1 MSASTQNPLAFTSER
16 YGDAYSRINGLV
28 IVGEG
33 LADRHF
39 RHLAELI
46 PSDRH
51 ALHRLG
57 AMEGRHAAEFVGCGR
72 NLGVRPN
79 VALARRLLEPLQQ
92 QFSAAANARDLVS
105 CLVIQCLLIEC
116 IAIAAYRLYLPV
128 ADPYARA
135 ITAMVIR
142 DEAEHL
148 NYGEAWLRARHL
160 EVAPAVRSCAEAA
173 LPAAL
178 QIVQVLQGDLRTIG
192 IDPAAL
198 VAEFVMEF
206 QAALESIGWAAEE
219 AHRLLTRLTAR
230 ALAASAPRH

>member
-1 MSASTQNPLAFTSER
+1 MTVTTLVPLAFNSES

-28 IVGEG
+28 VVGEG

-39 RHLAELI
+39 RRLAELI
-46 PSDRH
+46 PGDREV
-51 ALHRLG
+51 LQRLG
-57 AMEGRHAAEFVGCGR
+57 AMEGRHAVEFVGCGR
-72 NLGVRPN
+72 NLGVRPDA
-79 VALARRLLEPLQQ
+79 ALARRLLEPLQR
-92 QFSAAANARDLVS
+92 QFTRADQAGDLVS

-116 IAIAAYRLYLPV
+116 IAVAAYRLYLPV

-135 ITAMVIR
+135 ITDGVIR

-148 NYGEAWLRARHL
+148 NYGENWLRARYPA
-160 EVAPAVRSCAEAA
+160 VTPAVRACAEQA

-178 QIVQVLQGDLRTIG
+178 QIVQALQDDLRTIG

-206 QAALESIGWAAEE
+206 QAALEAIGWSGEE
-219 AHRLLTRLTAR
+219 ARRLVTRLTAR
-230 ALAASAPRH
+230 ALAAGSA